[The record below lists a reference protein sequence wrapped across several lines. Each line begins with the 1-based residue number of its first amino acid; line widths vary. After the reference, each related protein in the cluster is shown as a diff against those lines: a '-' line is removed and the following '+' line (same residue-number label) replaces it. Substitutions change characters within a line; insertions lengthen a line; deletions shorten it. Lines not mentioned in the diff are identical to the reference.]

1 MKHVSSPNPDWK
13 PGDKQS
19 PPFENKARLALDP
32 DEQGASGMYPFT
44 ISSVIPRP
52 IGFVAS
58 LSKEVSPCESCQACQ
73 ASPHDNSEA
82 IDFSVKYVFINA

>member
-1 MKHVSSPNPDWK
+1 MQYNDDNYLTRLCGLLIRAPATVKHVSSPNPDWK

-58 LSKEVSPCESCQACQ
+58 LSKEVSPCESC
-73 ASPHDNSEA
+73 
-82 IDFSVKYVFINA
+82 